1 MTEDNK
7 PKCDDGSPLYPDIRD
22 KFYSKKVDL
31 DKIVEYSF
39 SYYNQNNEKI
49 EVSGLVDKKELI
61 AEFLTDCRNTCD
73 ICDNAPFDSHTC
85 TVFKQGCLI
94 YPLRKKWEAKK

>member
-1 MTEDNK
+1 M
-7 PKCDDGSPLYPDIRD
+7 
-22 KFYSKKVDL
+22 
-31 DKIVEYSF
+31 
-39 SYYNQNNEKI
+39 
-49 EVSGLVDKKELI
+49 SGKELI

-85 TVFKQGCLI
+85 TIFKQGCPI